1 MKTLIT
7 ILFAKLVK
15 KRNSRWISNPLETQA
30 KTFDKLLLKATNT
43 EFGIDHNFS
52 TIKNYEDFKNQV
64 PIRDYEGL
72 KPYVDKVVSGE
83 KDILWPGQPLYF
95 AKTSGTTSGAKYIPI
110 TKESIKTHINSA
122 RDALLNYFLKT
133 KNYKPINGKHLF
145 LQGSPKLKKKN
156 GVFIGRLSGISAH
169 YIPKLFLKNRKPSWK
184 TNCIDDWEEKVE
196 TIIRETVGEKMTII
210 AGIPSW
216 VQMYFERIVFYENKS
231 IKEVFPELSLYVY
244 GGVSFGPY
252 KSAFYK
258 LFGKKVDT
266 LATFPASEGFF
277 GYQDTFN
284 DENTDLLLLLNNDI
298 FYEFIKAED
307 FLKGEYERI
316 TLKDVQV
323 NVNYLLIISTS
334 AGLWGY
340 NIGDTIK
347 FTSTKPFKII
357 VSGRIKHFLSAFGE
371 HVIAEEVE
379 NSMKIATKDHDVTIR
394 EFTVAP
400 NINPKEGLPCHEWFI
415 EFETQPKDINAF
427 SKTLETEMLKQNI
440 YYKDLIHG
448 GIIKSLEIISVKKGG
463 FNEYMKSVGRLGGQ
477 NKVPRLSNDR
487 KIADKLN
494 AFNS

>member
-7 ILFAKLVK
+7 ILFARLVK
-15 KRNSRWISNPLETQA
+15 KRNNKWISNPLETQA
-30 KTFDKLLLKATNT
+30 KTFNKLLLKGTNT
-43 EFGIDHNFS
+43 EFGRDHNFS

-72 KPYVDKVVSGE
+72 KPYVDKVVKGE
-83 KDILWPGQPLYF
+83 KNILWPGQPLYF

-110 TKESIKTHINSA
+110 TKESIKTHVNSA

-133 KNYKPINGKHLF
+133 KNYKPINGKHMF
-145 LQGSPKLKKKN
+145 LQGSPKLEKKN
-156 GVFIGRLSGISAH
+156 GIYIGRLSGISAH
-169 YIPKLFLKNRKPSWK
+169 YIPKLFLNNRKPSWN
-184 TNCIDDWEEKVE
+184 TNCIEDWEEKVE
-196 TIIRETVGEKMTII
+196 TIIKETVGEKMTII

-216 VQMYFERIVFYENKS
+216 VQMYFEKIVSNENKS

-244 GGVSFGPY
+244 GGVSYDPY
-252 KSAFYK
+252 KSTFDK

-277 GYQDTFN
+277 GYQDTFT

-307 FLKGEYERI
+307 FLKGKYERI

-340 NIGDTIK
+340 NIGDTVK
-347 FTSTKPFKII
+347 FTSTRPYRII

-379 NSMKIATKDHDVTIR
+379 TSMKIATKDHGVTIR

-400 NINPKEGLPCHEWFI
+400 NINPKEGLPCHEWYI

-427 SKTLETEMLKQNI
+427 SKTLETEMLNQNI
-440 YYKDLIHG
+440 YYKDLIYG
-448 GIIKSLEIISVKKGG
+448 SIIKPLEVISVKKGG
-463 FNEYMKSVGRLGGQ
+463 FNDYMRSVGRFGGQ

-494 AFNS
+494 VF

>member
-1 MKTLIT
+1 MKTIIT
-7 ILFAKLVK
+7 ILFARLVK
-15 KRNSRWISNPLETQA
+15 KRNNKWISNPLDTQA
-30 KTFDKLLLKATNT
+30 KTFNKLLLKATNT
-43 EFGIDHNFS
+43 EFGRDHNFS
-52 TIKNYEDFKNQV
+52 SIKNYEDFKNKV

-83 KDILWPGQPLYF
+83 KNILWPGQPLYF

-133 KNYKPINGKHLF
+133 KNYKPINGKYMF
-145 LQGSPKLKKKN
+145 LQGSPILEKKN

-169 YIPKLFLKNRKPSWK
+169 YIPKLFLNNRKPSWK
-184 TNCIDDWEEKVE
+184 TNCLEDWDEKVD
-196 TIIRETVGEKMTII
+196 TIIKETVGEKMTII

-216 VQMYFERIVFYENKS
+216 VQMYFERIVSNENKA

-244 GGVSFGPY
+244 GGVSYDPY
-252 KSAFYK
+252 KSTFDK

-277 GYQDTFN
+277 GYQDTFT

-307 FLKGEYERI
+307 YLKGEYERI

-347 FTSTKPFKII
+347 FTSTRPYRII

-379 NSMKIATKDHDVTIR
+379 NSMKIATKDHGVTIR

-400 NINPKEGLPCHEWFI
+400 NINPKEGLPCHEWYI
-415 EFETQPKDINAF
+415 EFETRPNDINAF
-427 SKTLETEMLKQNI
+427 SKTLETEMLNQNI

-448 GIIKSLEIISVKKGG
+448 SIIKPLEVISVKRGG
-463 FNEYMKSVGRLGGQ
+463 FNDYMRSVGRLGGQ

-494 AFNS
+494 VF

>member
-7 ILFAKLVK
+7 ILFARLVK
-15 KRNSRWISNPLETQA
+15 KRNNKWISNPLETQA
-30 KTFDKLLLKATNT
+30 KTFNKLLLKGTNT
-43 EFGIDHNFS
+43 EFGRDHNFS

-72 KPYVDKVVSGE
+72 KPYVDKVVKGE
-83 KDILWPGQPLYF
+83 KNILWPGQPLYF

-133 KNYKPINGKHLF
+133 KNYKPINGKHMF
-145 LQGSPKLKKKN
+145 LQGSPKLEKKN
-156 GVFIGRLSGISAH
+156 GVYIGRLSGISAH
-169 YIPKLFLKNRKPSWK
+169 YIPKLFLNNRKPSWN
-184 TNCIDDWEEKVE
+184 TNCIEDWEEKVD
-196 TIIRETVGEKMTII
+196 TIIKETLGEKMTII

-216 VQMYFERIVFYENKS
+216 VQMYFEKIVLNENKS

-244 GGVSFGPY
+244 GGVSYDPY
-252 KSAFYK
+252 KSTFDK

-277 GYQDTFN
+277 GYQDTFT

-316 TLKDVQV
+316 TVKDVQV
-323 NVNYLLIISTS
+323 NVNYVLIISTS

-340 NIGDTIK
+340 NIGDTVK
-347 FTSTKPFKII
+347 FTSTRPYRII

-379 NSMKIATKDHDVTIR
+379 NSMKIATKEHGVTIR

-400 NINPKEGLPCHEWFI
+400 NINPKEGLPCHEWYI
-415 EFETQPKDINAF
+415 EFETQPKDIIAF
-427 SKTLETEMLKQNI
+427 SKTLETEMLNQNI

-448 GIIKSLEIISVKKGG
+448 SIIKPLEVISVKKDG
-463 FNEYMKSVGRLGGQ
+463 FNDYMRSVGRLGGQ

-494 AFNS
+494 VF

>member
-7 ILFAKLVK
+7 ILFARLVK
-15 KRNSRWISNPLETQA
+15 KRNNKWISNPLETQA
-30 KTFDKLLLKATNT
+30 KTFNKLLLKGTKT
-43 EFGIDHNFS
+43 EFGRDHNFS
-52 TIKNYEDFKNQV
+52 TIKNYKDFKNQV

-72 KPYVDKVVSGE
+72 KPYVDKVVKGE
-83 KDILWPGQPLYF
+83 KNILWPGQPLYF

-110 TKESIKTHINSA
+110 TKESIKTHVNSA

-133 KNYKPINGKHLF
+133 KNYKPINGKHMF
-145 LQGSPKLKKKN
+145 LQGSPKLEKKN
-156 GVFIGRLSGISAH
+156 GIDIGRLSGISAH
-169 YIPKLFLKNRKPSWK
+169 YIPKLFLNNRKPSWN
-184 TNCIDDWEEKVE
+184 TNCIEAWEEKVE
-196 TIIRETVGEKMTII
+196 TIIKETVGEKMTII

-216 VQMYFERIVFYENKS
+216 VQMYFEKIVSNENKS

-244 GGVSFGPY
+244 GGVSYEPY
-252 KSAFYK
+252 KSTFDK

-277 GYQDTFN
+277 GYQDTFT

-307 FLKGEYERI
+307 FIKGEYERI

-340 NIGDTIK
+340 NIGDTVK
-347 FTSTKPFKII
+347 FTSIRPYRII

-379 NSMKIATKDHDVTIR
+379 NSMKIATKDHGVTIR

-400 NINPKEGLPCHEWFI
+400 NINPKEGLPCHEWYI

-427 SKTLETEMLKQNI
+427 SKTLETEMLNQNI
-440 YYKDLIHG
+440 YYRDLIHG
-448 GIIKSLEIISVKKGG
+448 AIIKPLEVISVKKGG
-463 FNEYMKSVGRLGGQ
+463 FNDYMRSVGRLGGQ

-494 AFNS
+494 VF

>member
-7 ILFAKLVK
+7 ILFARLVK
-15 KRNSRWISNPLETQA
+15 KRNNKWISNPIETQA
-30 KTFDKLLLKATNT
+30 KTFNKLLLKGTKT
-43 EFGIDHNFS
+43 EFGRDHNFS
-52 TIKNYEDFKNQV
+52 IIKNYEDFKNQV

-72 KPYVDKVVSGE
+72 KPYIDKVVSGE
-83 KDILWPGQPLYF
+83 KNILWPGLPLYF

-133 KNYKPINGKHLF
+133 KNYKPINGKHMF
-145 LQGSPKLKKKN
+145 LQGSPKLEKKN

-169 YIPKLFLKNRKPSWK
+169 YIPKLFLNNRKPSWN
-184 TNCIDDWEEKVE
+184 TNCIEDWEEKVD
-196 TIIRETVGEKMTII
+196 TIINETVGEKMTII

-216 VQMYFERIVFYENKS
+216 VQMYFEKIVLNENKS

-244 GGVSFGPY
+244 GGVSYEPY
-252 KSAFYK
+252 KSTFDK

-277 GYQDTFN
+277 GYQDTFT

-307 FLKGEYERI
+307 FIKGEYERI

-340 NIGDTIK
+340 NIGDTVK
-347 FTSTKPFKII
+347 FTSIRPYRII

-379 NSMKIATKDHDVTIR
+379 NSMKIATKDHGVTIR

-400 NINPKEGLPCHEWFI
+400 NINPKEGLPCHEWYI

-427 SKTLETEMLKQNI
+427 SKTLETEMLNQNI
-440 YYKDLIHG
+440 YYRDLIHG
-448 GIIKSLEIISVKKGG
+448 AIIKPLEVISVKKGG
-463 FNEYMKSVGRLGGQ
+463 FNDYMRSVGRLGGQ

-494 AFNS
+494 VF

>member
-7 ILFAKLVK
+7 ILFARLVK
-15 KRNSRWISNPLETQA
+15 KRNNKWISNPIETQA
-30 KTFDKLLLKATNT
+30 KTFNKLLLKGTNT
-43 EFGIDHNFS
+43 EFGRDHNFS

-72 KPYVDKVVSGE
+72 KPYVDKVVKGE
-83 KDILWPGQPLYF
+83 KNILWPGQPLYF

-110 TKESIKTHINSA
+110 TKESIKTHVNSA

-133 KNYKPINGKHLF
+133 KNYKPINGKHMF
-145 LQGSPKLKKKN
+145 LQGSPKLEKKN
-156 GVFIGRLSGISAH
+156 GIYIGRLSGISAH
-169 YIPKLFLKNRKPSWK
+169 YIPKLFLNNRKPSWN
-184 TNCIDDWEEKVE
+184 TNCIEDWEEKVE
-196 TIIRETVGEKMTII
+196 TIIKETVGEKMTII

-216 VQMYFERIVFYENKS
+216 VQMYFEKIVSNENKS

-244 GGVSFGPY
+244 GGVSYDPY
-252 KSAFYK
+252 KSTFDK

-277 GYQDTFN
+277 GYQDTFT

-307 FLKGEYERI
+307 FLKGKYERI

-340 NIGDTIK
+340 NIGDTVK
-347 FTSTKPFKII
+347 FTSTRPYRII

-379 NSMKIATKDHDVTIR
+379 NSMKIATKDHGVTIR

-400 NINPKEGLPCHEWFI
+400 NINPKEGLPCHEWYI

-427 SKTLETEMLKQNI
+427 SKTLETEMLNQNI
-440 YYKDLIHG
+440 YYKDLIRG
-448 GIIKSLEIISVKKGG
+448 AIIKPLEVISVKKGG
-463 FNEYMKSVGRLGGQ
+463 FNDYMRSVGRLGGQ

-494 AFNS
+494 VF

>member
-7 ILFAKLVK
+7 ILFARLVK
-15 KRNSRWISNPLETQA
+15 KRNNKWISNPLETQA
-30 KTFDKLLLKATNT
+30 KTFNKLLLKGTDT
-43 EFGIDHNFS
+43 EFGRDHNFS
-52 TIKNYEDFKNQV
+52 IIKNYEDFKNQV

-72 KPYVDKVVSGE
+72 KPYVDKVVKGE
-83 KDILWPGQPLYF
+83 KNILWPGQPLYF

-110 TKESIKTHINSA
+110 TKESIKTHVNSA

-133 KNYKPINGKHLF
+133 KNYKPINGKHMF
-145 LQGSPKLKKKN
+145 LQGSPKLEKKN
-156 GVFIGRLSGISAH
+156 GIYIGRLSGISAH
-169 YIPKLFLKNRKPSWK
+169 YIPKLFLNNRKPSWN
-184 TNCIDDWEEKVE
+184 TNCIEDWEEKVE
-196 TIIRETVGEKMTII
+196 TIIKETVGEKMTII

-216 VQMYFERIVFYENKS
+216 VQMYFEKIVSNENKS

-244 GGVSFGPY
+244 GGVSYDPY
-252 KSAFYK
+252 KSTFDK

-277 GYQDTFN
+277 GYQDTFT

-307 FLKGEYERI
+307 FLKGKYERI

-340 NIGDTIK
+340 NIGDTVK
-347 FTSTKPFKII
+347 FTSTRPYRII

-379 NSMKIATKDHDVTIR
+379 TSMKIATKDHGVTIR

-400 NINPKEGLPCHEWFI
+400 NINPKEGLPCHEWYI

-427 SKTLETEMLKQNI
+427 SKTLETEMLNQNI
-440 YYKDLIHG
+440 YYKDLIYG
-448 GIIKSLEIISVKKGG
+448 SIIKPLEVISVKKGG
-463 FNEYMKSVGRLGGQ
+463 FNDYMRSVGRLGGQ

-494 AFNS
+494 VF

>member
-7 ILFAKLVK
+7 ILFARLVK
-15 KRNSRWISNPLETQA
+15 KRNNKWISNPLETQA
-30 KTFDKLLLKATNT
+30 KTFNKLLLKGTNT
-43 EFGIDHNFS
+43 EFGRDHNFS

-72 KPYVDKVVSGE
+72 KPYVDKVVKGE
-83 KDILWPGQPLYF
+83 KNILWPGQPLYF

-110 TKESIKTHINSA
+110 TKESIKTHVNSA

-133 KNYKPINGKHLF
+133 KNYKPINGKHMF
-145 LQGSPKLKKKN
+145 LQGSPKLEKKN
-156 GVFIGRLSGISAH
+156 GIYIGRLSGISAH
-169 YIPKLFLKNRKPSWK
+169 YIPKLFLNNRKPSWN
-184 TNCIDDWEEKVE
+184 TNCIEDWEEKVE
-196 TIIRETVGEKMTII
+196 TIIKETVGEKMTII

-216 VQMYFERIVFYENKS
+216 VQMYFEKIVSNENKS

-244 GGVSFGPY
+244 GGVSYDPY
-252 KSAFYK
+252 KSTFDK

-277 GYQDTFN
+277 GYQDTFT

-307 FLKGEYERI
+307 FLKGKYERI

-340 NIGDTIK
+340 NIGDTVK
-347 FTSTKPFKII
+347 FTSIRPYRII

-379 NSMKIATKDHDVTIR
+379 TSMKIATKDHGVTIR

-400 NINPKEGLPCHEWFI
+400 NINPKEGLPCHEWYI

-427 SKTLETEMLKQNI
+427 SKTLETEMLNQNI
-440 YYKDLIHG
+440 YYKDLIYG
-448 GIIKSLEIISVKKGG
+448 SIIKPLEVISVKKGG
-463 FNEYMKSVGRLGGQ
+463 FNDYMRSVGRLGGQ

-494 AFNS
+494 VF

>member
-7 ILFAKLVK
+7 ILFARLVK
-15 KRNSRWISNPLETQA
+15 KRNNKWISNPLETQA
-30 KTFDKLLLKATNT
+30 KTFNKLLLKATNT
-43 EFGIDHNFS
+43 EFGRDHNFS

-72 KPYVDKVVSGE
+72 KPYVDKVVKGE
-83 KDILWPGQPLYF
+83 KNILWPGQPLYF

-133 KNYKPINGKHLF
+133 KNYKPINGKHMF
-145 LQGSPKLKKKN
+145 LQGSPKLEKKN
-156 GVFIGRLSGISAH
+156 GVYIGRLSGISAH
-169 YIPKLFLKNRKPSWK
+169 YIPKLFLNNRKPSWN
-184 TNCIDDWEEKVE
+184 TNCIEDWEEKVD
-196 TIIRETVGEKMTII
+196 TIIKETLGEKMTII

-216 VQMYFERIVFYENKS
+216 VQMYFEKIVLNENKS

-244 GGVSFGPY
+244 GGVSYDPY
-252 KSAFYK
+252 KSTFDK

-277 GYQDTFN
+277 GYQDTFT

-316 TLKDVQV
+316 TVKDVQV
-323 NVNYLLIISTS
+323 NVNYVLIISTS

-340 NIGDTIK
+340 NIGDTVK
-347 FTSTKPFKII
+347 FTSTRPYRII

-379 NSMKIATKDHDVTIR
+379 NSMKIATKEHGVTIR

-400 NINPKEGLPCHEWFI
+400 NINPKEGLPCHEWYI
-415 EFETQPKDINAF
+415 EFETQPKDIIAF
-427 SKTLETEMLKQNI
+427 SKTLETEMLNQNI
-440 YYKDLIHG
+440 YYRDLIHG
-448 GIIKSLEIISVKKGG
+448 SIIKPLEVISVKKDG
-463 FNEYMKSVGRLGGQ
+463 FNDYMRSVGRLGGQ

-494 AFNS
+494 VF

>member
-7 ILFAKLVK
+7 ILFARLVK
-15 KRNSRWISNPLETQA
+15 KRNNKWISNPIETQA
-30 KTFDKLLLKATNT
+30 KTFNKLLLKGTKT
-43 EFGIDHNFS
+43 EFGRDHNFS

-72 KPYVDKVVSGE
+72 KPYIDKVVSGE
-83 KDILWPGQPLYF
+83 KNILWPGLPLYF

-133 KNYKPINGKHLF
+133 KNYKPINGKHMF
-145 LQGSPKLKKKN
+145 LQGSPKLEKKN

-169 YIPKLFLKNRKPSWK
+169 YIPKLFLNNRKPSWN
-184 TNCIDDWEEKVE
+184 TNCIEDWEEKVD
-196 TIIRETVGEKMTII
+196 TIIKETLGEKMTII

-216 VQMYFERIVFYENKS
+216 VQMYFEKIVLNENKS

-244 GGVSFGPY
+244 GGVSYDPY
-252 KSAFYK
+252 KSTFDK

-277 GYQDTFN
+277 GYQDTFT

-316 TLKDVQV
+316 TVKDVQV
-323 NVNYLLIISTS
+323 NVNYVLIISTS

-340 NIGDTIK
+340 NIGDTVK
-347 FTSTKPFKII
+347 FTSTRPYRII

-379 NSMKIATKDHDVTIR
+379 NSMKIATKDHGVTIR

-400 NINPKEGLPCHEWFI
+400 NINPKEGLPCHEWYI

-427 SKTLETEMLKQNI
+427 SKTLETEMLNQNI
-440 YYKDLIHG
+440 YYKDLIRG
-448 GIIKSLEIISVKKGG
+448 AIIKPLEVISVKKDG
-463 FNEYMKSVGRLGGQ
+463 FNDYMRSVGRLGGQ

-494 AFNS
+494 VF

>member
-1 MKTLIT
+1 M
-7 ILFAKLVK
+7 
-15 KRNSRWISNPLETQA
+15 
-30 KTFDKLLLKATNT
+30 
-43 EFGIDHNFS
+43 
-52 TIKNYEDFKNQV
+52 
-64 PIRDYEGL
+64 
-72 KPYVDKVVSGE
+72 
-83 KDILWPGQPLYF
+83 
-95 AKTSGTTSGAKYIPI
+95 
-110 TKESIKTHINSA
+110 
-122 RDALLNYFLKT
+122 
-133 KNYKPINGKHLF
+133 F
-145 LQGSPKLKKKN
+145 LQGSPKLEKKN
-156 GVFIGRLSGISAH
+156 GIYIGRLSGISAH
-169 YIPKLFLKNRKPSWK
+169 YIPKLFLNNRKPSWN
-184 TNCIDDWEEKVE
+184 TNCIEDWEEKVE
-196 TIIRETVGEKMTII
+196 TIIKETVGEKMTII

-216 VQMYFERIVFYENKS
+216 VQMYFEKIVFNENKS

-244 GGVSFGPY
+244 GGVSYDPY
-252 KSAFYK
+252 KSTFDK

-277 GYQDTFN
+277 GYQDTFT

-340 NIGDTIK
+340 NIGDTVK
-347 FTSTKPFKII
+347 FTSTRPYRII

-379 NSMKIATKDHDVTIR
+379 NSMKIATKDHGVTIR

-400 NINPKEGLPCHEWFI
+400 NINPKEGLPCHEWYI
-415 EFETQPKDINAF
+415 EFETQPRDINAF
-427 SKTLETEMLKQNI
+427 SKTLETEMLNQNI
-440 YYKDLIHG
+440 YYKDLIYG
-448 GIIKSLEIISVKKGG
+448 SIIKPLEVISVKKGG
-463 FNEYMKSVGRLGGQ
+463 FNDYMRSVGRLGGQ

-494 AFNS
+494 VF

>member
-7 ILFAKLVK
+7 ILFARLVK
-15 KRNSRWISNPLETQA
+15 KRNNKWISNPLETQA
-30 KTFDKLLLKATNT
+30 KTFNKLLLKGTDT
-43 EFGIDHNFS
+43 EFGRDHNFS
-52 TIKNYEDFKNQV
+52 IIKNYEDFKNQV

-72 KPYVDKVVSGE
+72 KPYVDKVVKGE
-83 KDILWPGQPLYF
+83 KNILWPGQPLYF

-133 KNYKPINGKHLF
+133 KNYKPINGKHMF
-145 LQGSPKLKKKN
+145 LQGSPKLEKKN
-156 GVFIGRLSGISAH
+156 GVYIGRLSGISAH
-169 YIPKLFLKNRKPSWK
+169 YIPKLFLNNRKPSWN
-184 TNCIDDWEEKVE
+184 TNCIEDWEEKVE
-196 TIIRETVGEKMTII
+196 TIIKETVGEKMTII

-216 VQMYFERIVFYENKS
+216 VQMYFEKIVSNENKS

-244 GGVSFGPY
+244 GGVSYDPY
-252 KSAFYK
+252 KSTFDK

-277 GYQDTFN
+277 GYQDTFT

-307 FLKGEYERI
+307 FLKGKYERI

-340 NIGDTIK
+340 NIGDTVK
-347 FTSTKPFKII
+347 FTSTRPYRII

-379 NSMKIATKDHDVTIR
+379 NSMKIATKDHGVTIR

-400 NINPKEGLPCHEWFI
+400 NINPKEGLPCHEWYI
-415 EFETQPKDINAF
+415 EFETQPKDITAF
-427 SKTLETEMLKQNI
+427 SKTLETEMLNQNI
-440 YYKDLIHG
+440 YYRDLIHG
-448 GIIKSLEIISVKKGG
+448 AIIKPLEVISVKKGG
-463 FNEYMKSVGRLGGQ
+463 FNDYMRSVGRLGGQ

-494 AFNS
+494 VF